1 MWLVVSNSSA
11 GKGKGRIL
19 AHDFI
24 NLLSDNGLENKLI
37 DCDTFAETSILLEK
51 EIQSNRYNY
60 LIAVGGDGLVNL
72 CVQMVA
78 EKQICLGVIPAGTG
92 NDFARATGF
101 NGKSVDEIFSI
112 ISKSKPIKIDLGKAV
127 SASGSK
133 WFVQVLSTGF
143 DAIVNSLANRMVWP
157 RGKSKYTIATI
168 LILSRFKS
176 IPYKFEIDGKAI
188 EQNAMLMVVAN
199 GESYGGGMRICP
211 GASNSDGIFDI
222 LIVRPV
228 TKIVLLTIFPK
239 VFKGN
244 HIPHP
249 KIDVYK
255 GKHVKISGPTVS
267 YADGEF
273 VSQLP
278 IEVTN
283 VPNALTTW
291 LAT

>member
-1 MWLVVSNSSA
+1 MWLVVCNASA
-11 GKGKGRIL
+11 GKGKGSIL
-19 AHDFI
+19 AGDFI
-24 NLLSDNGLENKLI
+24 KLLSNSGLENKLI
-37 DCDTFAETSILLEK
+37 DCDTFAETKMLLEK
-51 EIQSNRYNY
+51 EIQTNRYNY

-72 CVQMVA
+72 CLQLVA
-78 EKQICLGVIPAGTG
+78 EKPICLGVIPAGTG

-112 ISKSKPIKIDLGKAV
+112 FSRSKPVKIDLGKAV
-127 SASGSK
+127 SADESK

-143 DAIVNSLANRMVWP
+143 DEIVNSLANKMTWP

-176 IPYKFEIDGKAI
+176 IPYMVEIDGRI
-188 EQNAMLMVVAN
+188 FEQNAMLLAVAN

-211 GASNSDGIFDI
+211 GASNSDGIFDV

-255 GKHVKISGPTVS
+255 GKYIKISSPTVA

-278 IEVTN
+278 LEVTN

-291 LAT
+291 LAS

>member
-72 CVQMVA
+72 CLQMVA

-101 NGKSVDEIFSI
+101 NGKSVGEIFSI

-127 SASGSK
+127 SAGGSK

-176 IPYKFEIDGKAI
+176 IPYNFEIDGKAI
-188 EQNAMLMVVAN
+188 EQNAMLLVVAN

-291 LAT
+291 LAP

>member
-11 GKGKGRIL
+11 GKGKGSAL
-19 AHDFI
+19 ASDLMK
-24 NLLSDNGLENKLI
+24 LLANNGYESKLI
-37 DCDTFAETSILLEK
+37 DCNTFIETKTLLEN
-51 EIQSNRYNY
+51 EIQTNRYHQ

-72 CVQMVA
+72 CLQMVA
-78 EKQICLGVIPAGTG
+78 EKPISLGVIPAGTG

-101 NGKSVDEIFSI
+101 YGKSVNEIFSI
-112 ISKSKPIKIDLGKAV
+112 ITQLEPVRIDLGKAV
-127 SASGSK
+127 SVEGSK

-143 DAIVNSLANRMVWP
+143 DAIVNSLANKMTWP

-176 IPYKFEIDGKAI
+176 IPYKIEIDGRKF
-188 EQNAMLMVVAN
+188 EQRAMLLAVAN

-249 KIDVYK
+249 KIDIYK
-255 GKHVKISGPTVS
+255 GKSLKVSGPTVS

-273 VSQLP
+273 VSKLP
-278 IEVTN
+278 LEIN
-283 VPNALTTW
+283 NIPNALTTW
-291 LAT
+291 LAP

>member
-1 MWLVVSNSSA
+1 MWLVVCNASA
-11 GKGKGRIL
+11 GKGKGSIL
-19 AHDFI
+19 AGDFI
-24 NLLSDNGLENKLI
+24 KLLSNSGLENKLI
-37 DCDTFAETSILLEK
+37 DCDTFAETKMLLEK
-51 EIQSNRYNY
+51 EIQTNRYNY

-72 CVQMVA
+72 CLQLVA
-78 EKQICLGVIPAGTG
+78 EKPICLGVIPAGTG

-112 ISKSKPIKIDLGKAV
+112 VSRSKPVKIDLGKAV
-127 SASGSK
+127 SADESK

-143 DAIVNSLANRMVWP
+143 DAIVNSLANKMTWP

-176 IPYKFEIDGKAI
+176 IPYMVEIDGRI
-188 EQNAMLMVVAN
+188 FEQNAMLLAVAN

-211 GASNSDGIFDI
+211 GASHSDGIFDV

-255 GKHVKISGPTVS
+255 GKYIKISSPTVA

-278 IEVTN
+278 LEVTN

-291 LAT
+291 LAS

>member
-72 CVQMVA
+72 CLQMVA

-101 NGKSVDEIFSI
+101 NGKSVSEIFSI

-127 SASGSK
+127 SAGGSK

-188 EQNAMLMVVAN
+188 EQNAMLLVVAN

-291 LAT
+291 LAP

>member
-1 MWLVVSNSSA
+1 
-11 GKGKGRIL
+11 
-19 AHDFI
+19 
-24 NLLSDNGLENKLI
+24 
-37 DCDTFAETSILLEK
+37 LLEK
-51 EIQSNRYNY
+51 EIQTNRYNY

-72 CVQMVA
+72 CLQMVA
-78 EKQICLGVIPAGTG
+78 EKPICLGVIPSGTG

-112 ISKSKPIKIDLGKAV
+112 ISKSEPTKIDLGKAV
-127 SASGSK
+127 SADESK

-168 LILSRFKS
+168 LILSRFES
-176 IPYKFEIDGKAI
+176 IPYKVEIDGRTI
-188 EQNAMLMVVAN
+188 EQNAMLLAVAN

-239 VFKGN
+239 VFRGN

-255 GKHVKISGPTVS
+255 GKYVKISGPTVS

-278 IEVTN
+278 LEITN

-291 LAT
+291 LAP

>member
-1 MWLVVSNSSA
+1 MWLVVCNASA
-11 GKGKGRIL
+11 GKGKGSIL
-19 AHDFI
+19 AGDFI
-24 NLLSDNGLENKLI
+24 KLLSNSGLENKLI
-37 DCDTFAETSILLEK
+37 DCDTFAETKMLLEK
-51 EIQSNRYNY
+51 EIQTNRYNY

-72 CVQMVA
+72 CLQLVA
-78 EKQICLGVIPAGTG
+78 EKPICLGVIPAGTG

-112 ISKSKPIKIDLGKAV
+112 FSRSKPVKIDLGKAV
-127 SASGSK
+127 SADESK

-143 DAIVNSLANRMVWP
+143 DAIVNSLANKMTWP

-176 IPYKFEIDGKAI
+176 IPYMVEIDGRI
-188 EQNAMLMVVAN
+188 FEQNAMLLAVAN

-211 GASNSDGIFDI
+211 GASNSDGIFDV

-255 GKHVKISGPTVS
+255 GKYIKISSPTVA

-273 VSQLP
+273 VSHLP
-278 IEVTN
+278 LEVTN

-291 LAT
+291 LAS

>member
-1 MWLVVSNSSA
+1 MWLVVCNASA
-11 GKGKGRIL
+11 GKGKGSIL
-19 AHDFI
+19 ADDFI
-24 NLLSDNGLENKLI
+24 KLLSNSGLENKLI
-37 DCDTFAETSILLEK
+37 DCDTFAETKMLLEK
-51 EIQSNRYNY
+51 EIQTNRYNY

-72 CVQMVA
+72 CLQLVA
-78 EKQICLGVIPAGTG
+78 EKPICLGVIPAGTG

-112 ISKSKPIKIDLGKAV
+112 VSRSKPVKIDLGKAV
-127 SASGSK
+127 SADESK

-143 DAIVNSLANRMVWP
+143 DAIVNSLANKMTWP

-176 IPYKFEIDGKAI
+176 IPYMVEIDGRI
-188 EQNAMLMVVAN
+188 FEQNAMLLAVAN

-211 GASNSDGIFDI
+211 GASNSDGIFDV

-255 GKHVKISGPTVS
+255 GKYIKISSPTVA

-273 VSQLP
+273 VSRLP
-278 IEVTN
+278 LEVTN

-291 LAT
+291 LAS

>member
-11 GKGKGRIL
+11 GKGKGSAL
-19 AHDFI
+19 AGELI
-24 NLLSDNGLENKLI
+24 KLLSNGGFDNKLI
-37 DCDTFAETSILLEK
+37 DCDTFSETQTLLEK
-51 EIQSNRYNY
+51 EIQTDRYRY

-72 CVQMVA
+72 CLQMVA
-78 EKQICLGVIPAGTG
+78 EKPISLGVIAAGTG

-101 NGKSVDEIFSI
+101 YGKSVHEVFSI
-112 ISKSKPIKIDLGKAV
+112 ITKVEPVKIDLGKAV
-127 SASGSK
+127 SVDGTK

-143 DAIVNSLANRMVWP
+143 DAIVNSLANKMTWP
-157 RGKSKYTIATI
+157 RGKSKYTVATI

-176 IPYKFEIDGKAI
+176 IPYKIEIDGRIFK
-188 EQNAMLMVVAN
+188 QNAMLLAVAN

-255 GKHVKISGPTVS
+255 GKSLKISGPTVS

-278 IEVTN
+278 LEIN
-283 VPNALTTW
+283 NIPNALTTW
-291 LAT
+291 LAP

>member
-37 DCDTFAETSILLEK
+37 DCDTFDETSILLEK

-72 CVQMVA
+72 CLQMVA

-101 NGKSVDEIFSI
+101 NGKSVSEIFSI

-127 SASGSK
+127 SAGGSK

-176 IPYKFEIDGKAI
+176 ITYKFEIDGKSI
-188 EQNAMLMVVAN
+188 EQNAMLLVVAN

-291 LAT
+291 LAP

>member
-11 GKGKGRIL
+11 GKGKGSAL
-19 AHDFI
+19 AGELI
-24 NLLSDNGLENKLI
+24 KLLSNGGFDNKLI
-37 DCDTFAETSILLEK
+37 DCDTFSETQTLLEK
-51 EIQSNRYNY
+51 EIQTDRYRY
-60 LIAVGGDGLVNL
+60 LVAVGGDGLVNL
-72 CVQMVA
+72 CLQMVA
-78 EKQICLGVIPAGTG
+78 EKPISLGVIAAGTG

-101 NGKSVDEIFSI
+101 YGKSVHEVFSI
-112 ISKSKPIKIDLGKAV
+112 ITKVEPVKIDLGKAV
-127 SASGSK
+127 SVDGSK

-143 DAIVNSLANRMVWP
+143 DAIVNSLANKMTWP

-176 IPYKFEIDGKAI
+176 IPYKIEIDGRIFK
-188 EQNAMLMVVAN
+188 QNAMLLAVAN

-255 GKHVKISGPTVS
+255 GKSLKISGPTVS

-278 IEVTN
+278 LEIN
-283 VPNALTTW
+283 NIPNALTTW
-291 LAT
+291 LAP

>member
-72 CVQMVA
+72 CLQMVA

-101 NGKSVDEIFSI
+101 NGKSVSEIFSI
-112 ISKSKPIKIDLGKAV
+112 ISKSKPIKIDLGKAA
-127 SASGSK
+127 SAGGSK

-176 IPYKFEIDGKAI
+176 IPYKFEIDGKSI
-188 EQNAMLMVVAN
+188 EQNAMLLVVAN

-291 LAT
+291 LAP

>member
-11 GKGKGRIL
+11 GKGKGSAL
-19 AHDFI
+19 AGELI
-24 NLLSDNGLENKLI
+24 KLLSNGGFDNKLI
-37 DCDTFAETSILLEK
+37 DCDTFSETQTLLEN
-51 EIQSNRYNY
+51 EIQTDRYRY
-60 LIAVGGDGLVNL
+60 LVAVGGDGLVNL
-72 CVQMVA
+72 CLQMVA
-78 EKQICLGVIPAGTG
+78 EKPISLGVIAAGTG

-101 NGKSVDEIFSI
+101 YGKSVHEVFSI
-112 ISKSKPIKIDLGKAV
+112 ITKVEPVKIDLGKAV
-127 SASGSK
+127 SVDGTK

-143 DAIVNSLANRMVWP
+143 DAIVNSLANKMTWP
-157 RGKSKYTIATI
+157 RGKSKYTVATI

-176 IPYKFEIDGKAI
+176 IPYKIEIDGRI
-188 EQNAMLMVVAN
+188 FEQNAMLLAVAN

-255 GKHVKISGPTVS
+255 GKSLKISGPTVS

-278 IEVTN
+278 LEIN
-283 VPNALTTW
+283 NIPNALTTW
-291 LAT
+291 LAP

>member
-1 MWLVVSNSSA
+1 MWLVVCNASA
-11 GKGKGRIL
+11 GKGKGSIL
-19 AHDFI
+19 AGEFI
-24 NLLSDNGLENKLI
+24 KLLSNSGLENKLI
-37 DCDTFAETSILLEK
+37 DCDTFAETKMLLEK
-51 EIQSNRYNY
+51 EIQTNRYNY

-72 CVQMVA
+72 CLQLVA
-78 EKQICLGVIPAGTG
+78 EKPICLGVIPAGTG

-101 NGKSVDEIFSI
+101 NGKSVYEIFSI
-112 ISKSKPIKIDLGKAV
+112 VSRSKPVKIDLGKAV
-127 SASGSK
+127 SANESK

-143 DAIVNSLANRMVWP
+143 DAIVNSLANKMTWP

-176 IPYKFEIDGKAI
+176 IPYIVEIDGRI
-188 EQNAMLMVVAN
+188 FEQNAMLLAVAN

-211 GASNSDGIFDI
+211 GASNSDGIFDV

-255 GKHVKISGPTVS
+255 GKYIKISSPTVA

-278 IEVTN
+278 LEVTN

-291 LAT
+291 LAS

>member
-1 MWLVVSNSSA
+1 MWLVVCNASA
-11 GKGKGRIL
+11 GKGKGSIL
-19 AHDFI
+19 AGDFI
-24 NLLSDNGLENKLI
+24 KLLSNSGLENKLI
-37 DCDTFAETSILLEK
+37 DCDTFAETKMLLEK
-51 EIQSNRYNY
+51 EIQTNRYNY

-72 CVQMVA
+72 CLQFVA
-78 EKQICLGVIPAGTG
+78 EKPICLGVIPAGTG

-112 ISKSKPIKIDLGKAV
+112 FSRSKPVKIDLGKAV
-127 SASGSK
+127 SADESK

-143 DAIVNSLANRMVWP
+143 DAIVNSLANKMTWP

-176 IPYKFEIDGKAI
+176 IPYMVEIDGRI
-188 EQNAMLMVVAN
+188 FEQNAMLLAVAN

-211 GASNSDGIFDI
+211 GASNSDGIFDV

-255 GKHVKISGPTVS
+255 GKYIKISSPTVA

-278 IEVTN
+278 LEVTN

-291 LAT
+291 LAS

>member
-1 MWLVVSNSSA
+1 
-11 GKGKGRIL
+11 
-19 AHDFI
+19 
-24 NLLSDNGLENKLI
+24 
-37 DCDTFAETSILLEK
+37 
-51 EIQSNRYNY
+51 
-60 LIAVGGDGLVNL
+60 
-72 CVQMVA
+72 
-78 EKQICLGVIPAGTG
+78 
-92 NDFARATGF
+92 
-101 NGKSVDEIFSI
+101 
-112 ISKSKPIKIDLGKAV
+112 
-127 SASGSK
+127 
-133 WFVQVLSTGF
+133 
-143 DAIVNSLANRMVWP
+143 
-157 RGKSKYTIATI
+157 

-176 IPYKFEIDGKAI
+176 IPYKVEIDEKAF
-188 EQNAMLMVVAN
+188 EQNAMLLVVAN

-239 VFKGN
+239 VFRGN

-255 GKHVKISGPTVS
+255 GKQVKISGPTVS
-267 YADGEF
+267 YADGEY

-291 LAT
+291 LAP

>member
-1 MWLVVSNSSA
+1 MWLVVCNASA
-11 GKGKGRIL
+11 GKGKGSML
-19 AHDFI
+19 AGEFI
-24 NLLSDNGLENKLI
+24 KLLSNSGLENKLI
-37 DCDTFAETSILLEK
+37 DCDTFAETKMLLEK
-51 EIQSNRYNY
+51 EIQTNRYNY

-72 CVQMVA
+72 CLQLVA
-78 EKQICLGVIPAGTG
+78 EKPICLGVIPAGTG

-112 ISKSKPIKIDLGKAV
+112 FSRSKPVKIDLGKAV
-127 SASGSK
+127 SADESK

-143 DAIVNSLANRMVWP
+143 DAIVNSLANKMTWP

-176 IPYKFEIDGKAI
+176 IPYMVEIDGRI
-188 EQNAMLMVVAN
+188 FEQNAMLLAVAN

-211 GASNSDGIFDI
+211 GASNSDGIFDV

-239 VFKGN
+239 VFRGN

-255 GKHVKISGPTVS
+255 GKYVKISSPTVA

-278 IEVTN
+278 LEIIN

-291 LAT
+291 LAS

>member
-24 NLLSDNGLENKLI
+24 NLLSENGLENKLI
-37 DCDTFAETSILLEK
+37 DCDTFTETSILLEK

-72 CVQMVA
+72 CLQMVA

-101 NGKSVDEIFSI
+101 NGKSVSEIFSI

-127 SASGSK
+127 SAGGSK

-143 DAIVNSLANRMVWP
+143 DAIVNSLANRMIWP

-188 EQNAMLMVVAN
+188 EQNAMLLVVAN

-228 TKIVLLTIFPK
+228 TKILLLTIFPR

-291 LAT
+291 LAP

>member
-1 MWLVVSNSSA
+1 MWLVVCNASA
-11 GKGKGRIL
+11 GKGKGSML
-19 AHDFI
+19 AGEFI
-24 NLLSDNGLENKLI
+24 KLLSNSGLENKLI
-37 DCDTFAETSILLEK
+37 DCDTFAETKMLLEK
-51 EIQSNRYNY
+51 EIQTNRYNY

-72 CVQMVA
+72 CLQLVA
-78 EKQICLGVIPAGTG
+78 EKPICLGVIPAGTG

-112 ISKSKPIKIDLGKAV
+112 FSRSKPVKIDLGKAV
-127 SASGSK
+127 SADESK

-143 DAIVNSLANRMVWP
+143 DAIVNSLANKMTWP

-168 LILSRFKS
+168 LILSKFKS
-176 IPYKFEIDGKAI
+176 IPYMVEIDGRI
-188 EQNAMLMVVAN
+188 FEQNAMLLAVAN

-211 GASNSDGIFDI
+211 GASNSDGIFDV

-239 VFKGN
+239 VFRGN

-255 GKHVKISGPTVS
+255 GKYIKISSPTVA

-273 VSQLP
+273 VSYLP
-278 IEVTN
+278 LEVTN

-291 LAT
+291 LAS

>member
-24 NLLSDNGLENKLI
+24 NLLSDNRLENKLI

-72 CVQMVA
+72 CLQMVA

-101 NGKSVDEIFSI
+101 NGKSVSEIFSI

-127 SASGSK
+127 SAGGSK

-176 IPYKFEIDGKAI
+176 IPYKFEIDGKSI
-188 EQNAMLMVVAN
+188 EQNAMLLVVAN

-291 LAT
+291 LAP

>member
-1 MWLVVSNSSA
+1 MWLVVCNASA
-11 GKGKGRIL
+11 GKGKGSIL
-19 AHDFI
+19 AGDFI
-24 NLLSDNGLENKLI
+24 KLLSNSGLENKLI
-37 DCDTFAETSILLEK
+37 DCDTFAETKMLLEK
-51 EIQSNRYNY
+51 EIQTNRYNY

-72 CVQMVA
+72 CLQLVA
-78 EKQICLGVIPAGTG
+78 EKPICLGVIPAGTG

-112 ISKSKPIKIDLGKAV
+112 FSRSKPVKIDLGKAV
-127 SASGSK
+127 SADESK

-143 DAIVNSLANRMVWP
+143 DAIVNSLANKMTWP

-176 IPYKFEIDGKAI
+176 IPYMVEIDGRI
-188 EQNAMLMVVAN
+188 FEQNAMLLAVAN

-211 GASNSDGIFDI
+211 GASNSDGIFDV

-255 GKHVKISGPTVS
+255 GKYIKISSPTVA

-278 IEVTN
+278 LEVTN

-291 LAT
+291 LAS

>member
-19 AHDFI
+19 AQDFI

-72 CVQMVA
+72 CLQMVA

-127 SASGSK
+127 SAGGSK

-188 EQNAMLMVVAN
+188 EQNAMLLVVAN

-291 LAT
+291 LAP

>member
-1 MWLVVSNSSA
+1 MWLVVCNASA
-11 GKGKGRIL
+11 GKGKGSIL
-19 AHDFI
+19 AGEFI
-24 NLLSDNGLENKLI
+24 KLLSNSGLENKLI
-37 DCDTFAETSILLEK
+37 DCDTFAETKMLLEK
-51 EIQSNRYNY
+51 EIQTNRYNY

-72 CVQMVA
+72 CLQLVA
-78 EKQICLGVIPAGTG
+78 EKPICLGVIPAGTG

-112 ISKSKPIKIDLGKAV
+112 FSRSKPVKIDLGKAV
-127 SASGSK
+127 SADESK

-143 DAIVNSLANRMVWP
+143 DAIVNSLANKMTWP

-176 IPYKFEIDGKAI
+176 IPYMVEIDGRI
-188 EQNAMLMVVAN
+188 FEHNAMLLAVAN

-211 GASNSDGIFDI
+211 GASNSDGIFDV

-255 GKHVKISGPTVS
+255 GKYVKISSPTVA

-278 IEVTN
+278 LEVTN

-291 LAT
+291 LAS

>member
-72 CVQMVA
+72 CLQMVA

-101 NGKSVDEIFSI
+101 NGKSVSEIFSI

-127 SASGSK
+127 SAGGSK

-143 DAIVNSLANRMVWP
+143 DAIVNSLANRMIWP

-188 EQNAMLMVVAN
+188 EQNAMLLVVAN

-228 TKIVLLTIFPK
+228 TKIALLTIFPK

-255 GKHVKISGPTVS
+255 GKHVKILGPTVS
-267 YADGEF
+267 FADGEF

-291 LAT
+291 LAP